1 MDEPPQQTSNSPQQ
15 PQPGD
20 VFSIKGVK
28 PVTKGIGSS
37 GGAQQQAIHKKLSLL
52 KKNHPHNN
60 VAHTTSG
67 TSLEDT
73 PSSRNIIQPNNP
85 INGRLGSNIMQ
96 TNGTQI
102 ATTSFG
108 VRKVSDNNSNINN

>member
-1 MDEPPQQTSNSPQQ
+1 MASIRP
-15 PQPGD
+15 D
-20 VFSIKGVK
+20 VFWVK
-28 PVTKGIGSS
+28 NTD
-37 GGAQQQAIHKKLSLL
+37 QL
-52 KKNHPHNN
+52 KQFCNIR
-60 VAHTTSG
+60 